1 MSGKATPK
9 PKAVRVDEMT
19 EDELLDM
26 LVDLIRSSKVHNFYD
41 RKCFRVVAKKLKSL
55 GFKLTP

>member
-1 MSGKATPK
+1 MNFPK
-9 PKAVRVDEMT
+9 PIKLVDEMS
-19 EDELLDM
+19 EDELLDE

-41 RKCFRVVAKKLKSL
+41 RKRFRVVATKLKAL